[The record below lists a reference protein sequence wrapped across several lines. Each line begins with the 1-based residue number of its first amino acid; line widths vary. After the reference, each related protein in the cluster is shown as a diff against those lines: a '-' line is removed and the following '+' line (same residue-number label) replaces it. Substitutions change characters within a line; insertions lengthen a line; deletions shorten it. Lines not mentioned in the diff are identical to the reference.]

1 MLQNSINSSQR
12 KKLVKNFRVELL
24 VVTSLY
30 KYLILGLWAELL
42 SALRA
47 NSNSTQRPKK
57 LIIVPGYLIHSF
69 GRIFTPAHFSEL
81 LRPRAPPFQKIKRNP
96 LN

>member
-69 GRIFTPAHFSEL
+69 GRIFTPEQKYSR
-81 LRPRAPPFQKIKRNP
+81 LR
-96 LN
+96 